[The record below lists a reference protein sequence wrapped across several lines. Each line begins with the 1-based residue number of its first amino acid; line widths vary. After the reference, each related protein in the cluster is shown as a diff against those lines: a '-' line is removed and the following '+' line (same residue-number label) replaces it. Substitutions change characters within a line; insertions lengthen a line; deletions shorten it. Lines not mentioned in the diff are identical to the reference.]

1 MCEYG
6 HITNKEIYSSY
17 KDLLDPMRFEEIM
30 KFLEGPF
37 LTRAR
42 IFKDLSS
49 AENNLEP
56 KIHNVIHLLK
66 STKTIQWYSI
76 ALSALQPVYEGVK
89 LTKEL
94 NHKLIELFESIH
106 EIMFTLNFSDK
117 VANELEKKIPL
128 IAKGIKFSGDLD
140 DFGKQLNDA
149 IIHIESLKIEQGLH
163 FSKIDFSNPL
173 DWVNSFEK
181 NNSLGHMLIFLFK
194 YKNLG
199 SSTNKIFVSSLEHTL
214 PQTPSIEN
222 WPSIDGVP
230 ADNIKRHI
238 YSIGN
243 FFVTHSSDNSSY
255 GNKKFNDKKELYK
268 THNLF
273 DVIDEGN
280 KLNFKSV
287 EDWNF
292 DLIKQREDYIIQK
305 FCLLSK

>member
-1 MCEYG
+1 
-6 HITNKEIYSSY
+6 
-17 KDLLDPMRFEEIM
+17 
-30 KFLEGPF
+30 
-37 LTRAR
+37 
-42 IFKDLSS
+42 
-49 AENNLEP
+49 
-56 KIHNVIHLLK
+56 
-66 STKTIQWYSI
+66 
-76 ALSALQPVYEGVK
+76 
-89 LTKEL
+89 
-94 NHKLIELFESIH
+94 
-106 EIMFTLNFSDK
+106 
-117 VANELEKKIPL
+117 
-128 IAKGIKFSGDLD
+128 
-140 DFGKQLNDA
+140 
-149 IIHIESLKIEQGLH
+149 
-163 FSKIDFSNPL
+163 
-173 DWVNSFEK
+173 
-181 NNSLGHMLIFLFK
+181 
-194 YKNLG
+194 
-199 SSTNKIFVSSLEHTL
+199 VSSLEHTL